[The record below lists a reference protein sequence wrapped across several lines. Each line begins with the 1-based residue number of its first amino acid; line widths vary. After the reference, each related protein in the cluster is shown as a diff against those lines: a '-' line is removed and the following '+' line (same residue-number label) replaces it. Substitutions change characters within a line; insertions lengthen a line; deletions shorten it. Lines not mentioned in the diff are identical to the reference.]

1 MALSRLRL
9 DSPSGFML
17 DHDSRDAFAFG
28 ILQGG
33 RVEAPHLAL
42 GAVNG
47 EDPHRPRVAALHP
60 EREPPVQRGPR

>member
-1 MALSRLRL
+1 
-9 DSPSGFML
+9 ML
-17 DHDSRDAFAFG
+17 DHDSCDAFTFG

-42 GAVNG
+42 GAVDG